1 MAHYRNGGADMPIK
15 DTGVVNIHGKDYKT
29 VAKRV
34 DEFRKEHGTKLAI
47 ITSIVDRDEETVVMK
62 AEILDE
68 SRNVIATGF
77 AEEKR
82 TASQINRTSALENCE
97 TSAIG
102 RALANF
108 GLGGGEYA
116 SADEVANAIQQQNE
130 TQKATRLDFDEI
142 RSHLEELEKLTEVD
156 AYAKE
161 VAEAYKNPTDKQR
174 YAIKTMFAQRREDI
188 LAAERA
194 A

>member
-1 MAHYRNGGADMPIK
+1 MPIK

-142 RSHLEELEKLTEVD
+142 RSHLEELEKLSEVD